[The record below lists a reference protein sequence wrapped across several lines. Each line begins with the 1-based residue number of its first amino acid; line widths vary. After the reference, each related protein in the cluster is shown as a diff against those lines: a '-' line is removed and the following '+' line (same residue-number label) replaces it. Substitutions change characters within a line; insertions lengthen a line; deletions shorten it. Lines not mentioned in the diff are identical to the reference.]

1 MCLEYL
7 GVDNPYPEMQY
18 EDALEKIRVEH
29 VGKPRTSS
37 EGWGGVATYLGVQW
51 GFVKGAGAHD
61 KAWYDANVEPHLAA
75 GEAVMLSIDGHI
87 CRLQAVTD
95 AGLLADDPFGH
106 STLGKGASRG
116 WAGTNVKGDATSNQG
131 EDITWPWSEVEIH
144 AMLWIAWFRA

>member
-1 MCLEYL
+1 MDLQS
-7 GVDNPYPEMQY
+7 G
-18 EDALEKIRVEH
+18 ATRS
-29 VGKPRTSS
+29 VGK
-37 EGWGGVATYLGVQW
+37 ATAQPFGHPLP
-51 GFVKGAGAHD
+51 AAP
-61 KAWYDANVEPHLAA
+61 PHLAA

-95 AGLLADDPFGH
+95 AGLVADDPFGH

-116 WAGTNVKGDATSNQG
+116 WAGTNVKGDATSNKG